1 MTRSPQPRGSTPR
14 QPPITSVDD
23 VRQIGREAFVYGL
36 PTVDLYRILHS
47 FALDPA
53 SPEYKAP
60 LNEVFHSRRLA
71 DPHDR
76 SIVAMNVDTPYSY
89 AWLDLRAEPVVLT
102 MPPFEEERYVSAQL
116 IDLYTYIVGYV
127 SPRTNGH
134 RGGEFLIAGPSWA
147 GEPPDGM
154 TVFSCPT
161 DLCLVLMRTQLFDE
175 ADMPNVAAIQ
185 DAVAV
190 RPLSA
195 VQGRS
200 PPAAA
205 PRLDPV
211 APVDVRATAD
221 LAFFGVLD
229 WMLAL
234 MPALPEDEP
243 LRGGMASIGIRRGSP
258 PALPPG
264 TEHAAREGMQAGLAE
279 ILERAKSVRSSGE
292 IFGSREFFAGD
303 HLARATGAF
312 LGILGNAA
320 DEYLGVGYLADGR
333 GRPFDGARRYTITFA
348 PGGLPPVGAFWSIT
362 VYDADKHLY
371 ANEIGRYVISSRHVS
386 AMHRDA
392 DGGLTIDV
400 QHKAPAAER
409 RANWLPCPPGPF
421 GLTFRTYLP
430 GEAIRDGSWT
440 APPVEPHDEDAA

>member
-1 MTRSPQPRGSTPR
+1 MPQ
-14 QPPITSVDD
+14 QPPVSSVED
-23 VRQIGREAFVYGL
+23 VREVAREAFVYGL
-36 PTVDLYRILHS
+36 PTVDLYRILHN

-102 MPPFEEERYVSAQL
+102 MPPFEQERYVSAQL

-134 RGGEFLIAGPSWA
+134 QGGEFLIAGPSWT
-147 GEPPDGM
+147 GEPPAGM
-154 TVFSCPT
+154 KAFSCPT
-161 DLCLVLMRTQLFDE
+161 DLCLVLIRTQLFDDS
-175 ADMPNVAAIQ
+175 DMPNVAAIQ

-190 RPLSA
+190 RPLS
-195 VQGRS
+195 VITR
-200 PPAAA
+200 
-205 PRLDPV
+205 
-211 APVDVRATAD
+211 
-221 LAFFGVLD
+221 
-229 WMLAL
+229 
-234 MPALPEDEP
+234 
-243 LRGGMASIGIRRGSP
+243 I
-258 PALPPG
+258 
-264 TEHAAREGMQAGLAE
+264 AARTAAGDRTGCARGNAGGPGRDE
-279 ILERAKSVRSSGE
+279 ILQRAKSVRSSGE

-320 DEYLGVGYLADGR
+320 EEYLGVGYQADGR

-348 PGGLPPVGAFWSIT
+348 PGELPPVGAFWSIT
-362 VYDADKHLY
+362 FYDADKQLY

-400 QHKAPAAER
+400 QQKAPAAER

-440 APPVEPHDEDAA
+440 APPVEPHDEEPA